1 RPTLNIAIALVLGAM
16 IGVGIAFL
24 LEYFDTTI
32 RTEEDLEEKLGIT
45 IIGTVSTIDASDVQ
59 GGQRSRATNVNPTQP
74 NEGRRSHAK
83 RNKNNVKA
91 SQPRRIIS
99 KLNPR
104 SPITEQYRTI
114 RTNLQFSSIDEDI
127 TCI

>member
-1 RPTLNIAIALVLGAM
+1 ML
-16 IGVGIAFL
+16 
-24 LEYFDTTI
+24 
-32 RTEEDLEEKLGIT
+32 
-45 IIGTVSTIDASDVQ
+45 
-59 GGQRSRATNVNPTQP
+59 
-74 NEGRRSHAK
+74 K

-127 TCI
+127 TCIQITSAGPSAGKSITAAN